1 MVEKLY
7 NNFEQILEYY
17 DSLIQEKC
25 KNTIIKDQEDYNTFM
40 ESIRQLQV
48 NYSITYNY
56 YLHTKKYNE
65 TENK

>member
-40 ESIRQLQV
+40 ESIRQL
-48 NYSITYNY
+48 
-56 YLHTKKYNE
+56 
-65 TENK
+65 

>member
-25 KNTIIKDQEDYNTFM
+25 KNTIIKNQEDYNNFM

-48 NYSITYNY
+48 NYSITYTY
-56 YLHTKKYNE
+56 YLHIKKY
-65 TENK
+65 TH